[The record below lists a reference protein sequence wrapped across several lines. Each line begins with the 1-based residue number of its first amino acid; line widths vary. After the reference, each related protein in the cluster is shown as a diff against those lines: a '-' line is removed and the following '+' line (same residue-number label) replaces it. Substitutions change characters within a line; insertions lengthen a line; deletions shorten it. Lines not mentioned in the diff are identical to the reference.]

1 MQQRAR
7 YRAEMSIETSTVRVG
22 DLSAY
27 LARPA
32 GGSASGV
39 LLLPMIT
46 GIGEQVRAWADELA
60 GRGLTALTWDVFHGA
75 STDNTSRED
84 LGAKLGELRDEAAL
98 AEQTALL
105 DHLLGD
111 LGCTTA
117 SVLGWCLG
125 GRFALLLAARDQ
137 RLSGVVAYHPTVR
150 EPAPPNHDLDTV
162 ALSARIT
169 APVLVAYPEADTVV
183 SPETFGRLQAA
194 LQSRPAGATF
204 TQHFPGAEHGF
215 SDSSRHGTE
224 VNAEAFALSWPQ
236 TLAFLDSLTRTH
248 LS

>member
-1 MQQRAR
+1 MQHRGR
-7 YRAEMSIETSTVRVG
+7 YRADMSIETSTTRVG

-32 GGSASGV
+32 GGSGAGM

-60 GRGLTALTWDVFHGA
+60 GRGITTLTWDVFHGA

-84 LGAKLGELRDEAAL
+84 LGAKLGELSDEVAL
-98 AEQTALL
+98 TEQTALL

-111 LGCTTA
+111 LGCTSA
-117 SVLGWCLG
+117 GVMGWCLG

-150 EPAPPNHDLDTV
+150 DPLPPNHTLDTV
-162 ALSARIT
+162 ALSTAIT
-169 APVLVAYPEADTVV
+169 APVLVSYPEADTVV
-183 SPETFGRLQAA
+183 SHETFDRLQAA
-194 LQSRPAGATF
+194 LQSRATGATF

-215 SDSSRHGTE
+215 SDSSRHGTA
-224 VNAEAFALSWPQ
+224 VNADAFALSWPQ
-236 TLAFLDSLTRTH
+236 TLAFLDALKG
-248 LS
+248 

>member
-1 MQQRAR
+1 MMHHPAR
-7 YRAEMSIETSTVRVG
+7 YRADMSIETSTTRVG

-32 GGSASGV
+32 GGSGSGM

-60 GRGLTALTWDVFHGA
+60 GRGITTLTWDVFHGA

-84 LGAKLGELRDEAAL
+84 LGAKLGELRDDVAL

-105 DHLLGD
+105 DHLLGE
-111 LGCTTA
+111 LGCTKA
-117 SVLGWCLG
+117 GVMGWCLG

-150 EPAPPNHDLDTV
+150 DPLPPSHDLDTV
-162 ALSARIT
+162 ALSTEIS
-169 APVLVAYPEADTVV
+169 APVLVSYPEADTVV
-183 SPETFGRLQAA
+183 SHETFDRLQAA

-215 SDSSRHGTE
+215 TDSSRHGTA
-224 VNAEAFALSWPQ
+224 VNADAFALSWPQ
-236 TLAFLDSLTRTH
+236 TLAFLDALKG
-248 LS
+248 

>member
-1 MQQRAR
+1 MHH
-7 YRAEMSIETSTVRVG
+7 AEMTIETSTVRVG

-27 LARPA
+27 LARPD
-32 GGSASGV
+32 GGSERGM

-60 GRGLTALTWDVFHGA
+60 GRGITALAWDVFHGA

-84 LGAKLGELRDEAAL
+84 LGAKLGELRDEPAL

-105 DHLLGD
+105 DHLLGA
-111 LGCTTA
+111 LGCTSA
-117 SVLGWCLG
+117 GVMGWCLG

-150 EPAPPNHDLDTV
+150 DPAPPNHELDTV
-162 ALSARIT
+162 DLSTRIT
-169 APVLVAYPEADTVV
+169 VPVLVAYPEADAVV
-183 SPETFGRLQAA
+183 SHETFALLQSA
-194 LQSRPAGATF
+194 LQSRARGATF

-215 SDSSRHGTE
+215 SDSARHGAD

-236 TLAFLDSLTRTH
+236 TLAFVDTLTFGSGPAR
-248 LS
+248 